1 MIKFY
6 MALCIFFSLLGSL
19 LAQEASDYYGR
30 HIQELQE
37 KIWVKDT
44 VLTHVGGYP
53 QCFNEIYQWSYKQ
66 TDPRFKSVASVDS
79 VGVVQ
84 MILHS
89 DCQKLRTSGPV
100 RDYYMA
106 LTSRSKSLRIE
117 FWNIDPKSKDCD
129 AGFRKSLIKELSDLI
144 TSFIDSTKYVHVP
157 CKGLVIEHAVIVRHD
172 THLDAVTDKMFAAIK
187 ADSIRRADSIAHAP
201 FVSDSLVKVTMAA
214 RPKIEVVVDTVIA
227 QREIDSISRVINAD
241 SVLIHRRDLVM
252 FRGQPMISCQ
262 GKINIPIR
270 LECIDFLVA
279 HKLRSNKDVL
289 QYLNILQKYCNDR
302 MSLIQIELPIVP
314 DELKYKAVAT
324 LHHCQEISGEVQ
336 SAVGKIVTV
345 ETTVPN
351 LK

>member
-6 MALCIFFSLLGSL
+6 MTSCVFFSLLGTL

-30 HIQELQE
+30 HVQELQE

-66 TDPRFKSVASVDS
+66 TDPRFKSLVSVDS
-79 VGVVQ
+79 TGVVQ

-89 DCQKLRTSGPV
+89 DCQTIRSFGPV

-117 FWNIDPKSKDCD
+117 FWNIDPKAKDCD
-129 AGFRKSLIKELSDLI
+129 AGFRKSIIKGLTDLI
-144 TSFIDSTKYVHVP
+144 SSFGDSTKYVHVP

-172 THLDAVTDKMFAAIK
+172 THLDSVTDRLFAAVK
-187 ADSIRRADSIAHAP
+187 ADSVRRADSIAHAP
-201 FVSDSLVKVTMAA
+201 FVADSLVKVMMAA
-214 RPKIEVVVDTVIA
+214 RPKIEVVIDTVVT
-227 QREIDSISRVINAD
+227 QRVVDSISKVIDAD
-241 SVLIHRRDLVM
+241 SVSIHRKDLVM
-252 FRGQPMISCQ
+252 FKGQPMISCR

-270 LECIDFLVA
+270 LECLDFLVA
-279 HKLRSNKDVL
+279 HKLRTNKDVL
-289 QYLNILQKYCNDR
+289 QYLNVLQKYCNDR
-302 MSLIQIELPIVP
+302 MNLIQAELPIVP
-314 DELKYKAVAT
+314 DDLKYKAVAT
-324 LHHCQEISGEVQ
+324 LHHCQEVSGEIQ
-336 SAVGKIVTV
+336 NAVGKIVEESSV
-345 ETTVPN
+345 SN